1 MAEVRIS
8 DAEWRVMEVVW
19 ERKSATAS
27 EVVRA
32 LEADT
37 GWRTRTTRTLLGRLV
52 DKGALEA
59 AADRGRSVYRPLVTR
74 ARCIREEGRS
84 FLRKVFGGDTGELLA
99 HFLREA
105 DLPPDRLAELRRL
118 LDQKRPG
125 R

>member
-1 MAEVRIS
+1 MEPAMAEVRIS

-19 ERKSATAS
+19 DRKAATAA

-59 AADRGRSVYRPLVTR
+59 AADGARLVYRPRVAR
-74 ARCIREEGRS
+74 ARCVREEGRS
-84 FLRKVFGGDTGELLA
+84 FLRKVFAGDTGELLA
-99 HFLREA
+99 HFLR
-105 DLPPDRLAELRRL
+105 D
-118 LDQKRPG
+118 
-125 R
+125 